1 MPKPLNP
8 ATARILSPSLV
19 SVCNAC
25 RYNPTLL
32 QICSLAQRS
41 LSQSEILLF
50 SPVFCKLFYR
60 TLQSNVSP
68 LRLKVINSVRAKIQ
82 NSHDHLSQI
91 LAGIP
96 PDWRLDSSYLTDR
109 LSFLFTDEWISECE
123 KSFDTYLQI
132 SLNHR

>member
-1 MPKPLNP
+1 MPYGQQGKGILYSPL
-8 ATARILSPSLV
+8 S
-19 SVCNAC
+19 
-25 RYNPTLL
+25 
-32 QICSLAQRS
+32 
-41 LSQSEILLF
+41 
-50 SPVFCKLFYR
+50 CKLFYR

-96 PDWRLDSSYLTDR
+96 PDWRLDRSYLIDR
-109 LSFLFTDEWISECE
+109 LAFLFTDEWISECE